1 MLFQNKLKP
10 KLVNNIS
17 SQDYVLCN
25 KTTEAPIEAL
35 DIVYH
40 HSTLVELINDGF
52 KLGHDETFICAAALP
67 LKWQRKI
74 NEAIEATK

>member
-1 MLFQNKLKP
+1 M
-10 KLVNNIS
+10 NNIS

-40 HSTLVELINDGF
+40 HSTLVELINNGF
-52 KLGHDETFICAAALP
+52 KLGHDETFICAAGLP